1 MLLRFRTND
10 GMVRVSC
17 EQQDTFRKVFEELIS
32 KNETQKANIDIHE
45 TVINQKDLSVKAFE
59 IIDLTIEN
67 LGFQHGD
74 IVNVNYKFKEQAIDT
89 VKVPITADENST
101 NLSNSIKNLN
111 LNSLTKLKEL
121 PVDVKLSAQDG
132 LVERKINPLLCRH
145 GDKGMCEHC
154 ASIPCYD
161 ASYQQERNFKHLSFH
176 AYLRKL
182 QDSQFN
188 NHSASVPKLLE
199 QPDFKIKQSSTCPH
213 DQWPKGICSKCQP
226 SAITLQQQE
235 FRMVDHVEFLDSD
248 TINSFV
254 DAWRQTGT
262 QRFGILFGSYEEY
275 SSVAD
280 DKDMTQVPPL
290 GIKCQVQQIYEPWQS
305 DELDGLKFKFEET
318 CDDLKNI
325 VEKFQIVDNLYPV
338 GFVFTDLT
346 DAGKGDGSVLCKR
359 HQDSYFLTN
368 LEVIQAAKWQ
378 NLFPNVCKDSEEGY
392 FGSKFVTCCISGNL
406 ENQIDITCYQISVKG
421 EALVNADFIMGST
434 NPSMLYL
441 KETDDTRYVPEIF
454 FTKKN
459 EYNLMVKENAKP
471 AFPVEYLLVTL
482 THGFTTKSDH
492 QEKRFITNDTSF
504 PFENREFM
512 GFKQDHYELKKYL
525 GDLIYGEDLIELRR
539 KLSNFHLLRFI
550 GSLDI
555 LSNEEWKLLIKA
567 ACLNLDTDDEF
578 TGSLLMLIQSPGWQ
592 TLVIILQDSI

>member
-10 GMVRVSC
+10 GMVRISC
-17 EQQDTFRKVFEELIS
+17 EKQDTFKNVFDNLIS
-32 KNETQKANIDIHE
+32 KNEEQKDNINIDE
-45 TVINQKDLSVKAFE
+45 TTISQNTSTYKAVQ
-59 IIDLTIEN
+59 ILDYTIDK

-74 IVNVNYKFKEQAIDT
+74 IVNVNYKLKEQAIET
-89 VKVPITADENST
+89 VKVPLSADNGST

-111 LNSLTKLKEL
+111 LNNITKLKEL
-121 PVDVKLSAQDG
+121 PVDTKLSAEDG
-132 LVERKINPLLCRH
+132 LIARKRNPLLCRH

-154 ASIPCYD
+154 VSIPCYD

-176 AYLRKL
+176 AYLKKL
-182 QDSQFN
+182 QDAQFN
-188 NHSASVPKLLE
+188 NHSATMPKLLE
-199 QPDFKIKQSSTCPH
+199 QHDFKIKQSSVCPH
-213 DQWPKGICSKCQP
+213 DPWPHGICSKCQP

-235 FRMVDHVEFLDSD
+235 FRMVDHVEFLDSE

-305 DELDGLKFKFEET
+305 DELDGLKFNFEET
-318 CDDLKNI
+318 CKDLKYI
-325 VEKFQIVDNLYPV
+325 VQKFQIVENLYPV
-338 GFVFTDLT
+338 GFIFTDLT
-346 DAGKGDGSVLCKR
+346 DSGKGDGSVLCKR

-378 NLFPNVCKDSEEGY
+378 NLFPNVCKDSEENY

-406 ENQIDITCYQISVKG
+406 ENQIDISSYQVSVKG
-421 EALVNADFIMGST
+421 EALVKADFIMGST

-454 FTKKN
+454 FTKTN
-459 EYNLMVKENAKP
+459 EYNLTVKENAKP

-482 THGFTTKSDH
+482 THGFTTKSDL
-492 QEKRFITNDTSF
+492 QEKRFITNDTTF
-504 PFENREFM
+504 PIENREFM
-512 GFKQDHYELKKYL
+512 GYKQDHYELKRYL
-525 GDLIYGEDLIELRR
+525 GESIYGEDLIELRR
-539 KLSNFHLLRFI
+539 KLSNFHLLKYI
-550 GSLDI
+550 ASLDL
-555 LSNEEWKLLIKA
+555 LSDDEWTLLLKS
-567 ACLNLDTDDEF
+567 ACLNIEKDDDF
-578 TGSLLMLIQSPGWQ
+578 TGNLCMLLQTPGWQ